1 MQGVAVNTDVIKD
14 GFLEDMYKR
23 LKENLLHQALK
34 LGKVSYVYTHIGNW
48 LKEDWGDR
56 AYVIKLDGWH
66 SQNFLISGYE
76 MVCRYSR
83 WTLGS
88 MSNSVLYLPHI
99 YTQSKK
105 KKKSKSRRKW
115 DSTK

>member
-48 LKEDWGDR
+48 LKED
-56 AYVIKLDGWH
+56 
-66 SQNFLISGYE
+66 
-76 MVCRYSR
+76 
-83 WTLGS
+83 
-88 MSNSVLYLPHI
+88 
-99 YTQSKK
+99 
-105 KKKSKSRRKW
+105 
-115 DSTK
+115 